1 MCRDI
6 AGRSQEPGTSTF
18 GLTQVPEVALLTS
31 GSSQNPRN
39 TPVVA
44 NIKKSK
50 LATTDG
56 TNTNVNEKIIGNL
69 EAMSKKKA
77 LRRNLRGIGERR
89 TSQNC

>member
-1 MCRDI
+1 MWRDI

-44 NIKKSK
+44 SIKKEIGYNRWYKHKRQRKDYRNFRS
-50 LATTDG
+50 
-56 TNTNVNEKIIGNL
+56 NVEKKSMVKKPSGNW
-69 EAMSKKKA
+69 
-77 LRRNLRGIGERR
+77 
-89 TSQNC
+89 